1 MTKVVFRKFADDGE
15 IIALFPEEIFAGY
28 FVNSYM
34 HVGQHGNA
42 DYNAMI
48 RATKAATEKEYAEL
62 YKELQNIGYDD
73 LKVIKRKP
81 TKKH

>member
-1 MTKVVFRKFADDGE
+1 MTKVVFRKFADGE

-28 FVNSYM
+28 LVTSYL
-34 HVGQHGNA
+34 HFGQHGEA

-48 RATKAATEKEYAEL
+48 RLTKPATEKEYAEL
-62 YKELQNIGYDD
+62 YKELRNIGYDD